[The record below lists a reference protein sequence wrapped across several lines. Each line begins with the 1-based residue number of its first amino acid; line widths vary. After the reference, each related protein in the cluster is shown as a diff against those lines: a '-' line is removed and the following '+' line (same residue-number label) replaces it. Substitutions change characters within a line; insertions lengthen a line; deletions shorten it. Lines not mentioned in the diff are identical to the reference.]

1 MLSIAIGP
9 FALAVNHLLLLLAL
23 GVSSVVAWWNARRT
37 GGSNPES
44 VQFSLFLLGLL
55 VARLAFVITYWSQY
69 RDNPWQTVDIRDG
82 GFLAWAGV
90 LTIIVGGCLYG
101 WRRAGSRRPLAL
113 GVASG
118 LLFWLLAQLTLTF
131 YQQGAALPDLTL
143 RNAAG
148 EPVRLADY
156 KGRPL
161 VINLWATWCPPCRRE
176 MPVLQAAQ
184 QQRDD
189 VLFLFVNQA
198 ESPKTVADFL
208 NTQGLTLD
216 HMLFDDDGELAQQVG
231 AMALPSTLFYS
242 AEGRLQ
248 GSHLGELSNASLT
261 RALESV
267 TGSAAA
273 VSSSPRTTP

>member
-23 GVSSVVAWWNARRT
+23 GLASVVAWWSARRS
-37 GGSNPES
+37 GANNPES

-55 VARLAFVITYWSQY
+55 VARVAFVIAYWSQY
-69 RDNPWQTVDIRDG
+69 RDSPWQAVDIRDG
-82 GFLAWAGV
+82 GFLAWVGV
-90 LTIIVGGCLYG
+90 LTIIVGGALYG
-101 WRRAGSRRPLAL
+101 WQRARSRRPLAL
-113 GVASG
+113 GLGSG
-118 LLFWLLAQLTLTF
+118 LLFWLLSQLALSF

-143 RNAAG
+143 RNANG
-148 EPVRLADY
+148 ESVRLADY

-176 MPVLQAAQ
+176 MPVLHAAQ

-189 VLFLFVNQA
+189 VVFLFVNQA

-208 NTQGLTLD
+208 DTQGLALD
-216 HMLFDDDGELAQQVG
+216 HVLFDDGELAQQVG
-231 AMALPSTLFYS
+231 AMALPSTLFYT

-273 VSSSPRTTP
+273 VSASPRTTP